1 MKILIIEDDAEIAGL
16 IQDYLRI
23 SSYEPGWADSGMK
36 GLSMA
41 LSGEYALLILD
52 IMLPGMN
59 GFEVLRSLREK
70 SDLPVIILSA
80 RSDEIDKIR
89 GLGLGAD
96 DYMQKPFS
104 PNELVAR
111 VGAHL
116 ARYDRLTAKNRP
128 VRQREINI
136 RALKLNLESRQAFMR
151 GQELALTAREFDVLA
166 FLAQN
171 PNRVYSKDE
180 LFERVWGL
188 EALGDSGTVVVHI
201 KKIREKTEVD
211 PQKPQFIETV
221 WGAGY
226 RIRV

>member
-226 RIRV
+226 RMRV